1 MAEEEVIIG
10 GYKRVSILQT
20 GQNSEVWEVAEV
32 GGKQRYAMKL
42 LLPDRSHDKAQQVAL
57 RHEARIGMKL
67 EHPHIIRFYK
77 SGVDRKIFYIVMEH
91 FRSSNLKLQVMRG
104 EGVKLRPKLRKILK
118 QFSQALG
125 YYHSKGWVH
134 RDIKPDNVLVN
145 SSAEV
150 RLIDFAISVRAAT
163 GLSKLFAGKTKA
175 AGTRSY
181 MSPEQIRG
189 KPLDQRA
196 DIYSTGV
203 MLYEIITGK
212 LPYVAN
218 SGSELLKKHLSS
230 AIPMIPKET
239 GVDPAFARLVQR
251 MMGKDPSDRPASMEE
266 FEKEI
271 RGIKIFADEDLGES

>member
-1 MAEEEVIIG
+1 
-10 GYKRVSILQT
+10 
-20 GQNSEVWEVAEV
+20 
-32 GGKQRYAMKL
+32 
-42 LLPDRSHDKAQQVAL
+42 
-57 RHEARIGMKL
+57 
-67 EHPHIIRFYK
+67 
-77 SGVDRKIFYIVMEH
+77 
-91 FRSSNLKLQVMRG
+91 
-104 EGVKLRPKLRKILK
+104 
-118 QFSQALG
+118 
-125 YYHSKGWVH
+125 
-134 RDIKPDNVLVN
+134 
-145 SSAEV
+145 
-150 RLIDFAISVRAAT
+150 
-163 GLSKLFAGKTKA
+163 
-175 AGTRSY
+175 

-230 AIPMIPKET
+230 AIPMIPMET

-266 FEKEI
+266 LEKEI